1 MRRIAGVP
9 GSNLRWCAWATAGL
23 LVLFA
28 ARADG
33 QVIPPAE
40 PPQVD
45 RTMAANGWLPEPGI
59 IVRAID
65 FATRTIGDGS
75 SRKSGFFP
83 DLGNMPT
90 GAGWIS
96 AGPGYRQWIGGD
108 RAIVEASAGWSWRGY
123 KMAQARFELTN
134 LARSRLAIGSQL
146 RWQDLTQVTYF
157 GTGADAPAANRS
169 EYRLTSINVAGYV
182 TFRPAEHVAITARVG
197 YLPGPSIDA
206 PAGTFKRGNPDT
218 RQVFPA
224 DPVYAVATQPDL
236 VHGELSMTVDDRD
249 ARSHPTRGGVYRAAS
264 TTYNDLRTGTFS
276 FRRYELEAAR
286 FIPLMDA
293 RWVLAFHG
301 WSVMTNVDNRA
312 EVPFYLLPSL
322 GGANTLR
329 GFPDYRFH
337 DLHLLLTTAEARFA
351 LFDHVDLAAFV
362 DAGSVAARI
371 RQLDLGARSYGL
383 GVRLHS
389 GRATFLRIDAA
400 HGREGWN
407 VLLRLG
413 DPLHLSRLSRRLAAL
428 PFVP

>member
-1 MRRIAGVP
+1 
-9 GSNLRWCAWATAGL
+9 
-23 LVLFA
+23 
-28 ARADG
+28 
-33 QVIPPAE
+33 
-40 PPQVD
+40 
-45 RTMAANGWLPEPGI
+45 
-59 IVRAID
+59 
-65 FATRTIGDGS
+65 
-75 SRKSGFFP
+75 
-83 DLGNMPT
+83 
-90 GAGWIS
+90 
-96 AGPGYRQWIGGD
+96 
-108 RAIVEASAGWSWRGY
+108 
-123 KMAQARFELTN
+123 
-134 LARSRLAIGSQL
+134 
-146 RWQDLTQVTYF
+146 
-157 GTGADAPAANRS
+157 
-169 EYRLTSINVAGYV
+169 
-182 TFRPAEHVAITARVG
+182 
-197 YLPGPSIDA
+197 
-206 PAGTFKRGNPDT
+206 
-218 RQVFPA
+218 
-224 DPVYAVATQPDL
+224 
-236 VHGELSMTVDDRD
+236 
-249 ARSHPTRGGVYRAAS
+249 
-264 TTYNDLRTGTFS
+264 
-276 FRRYELEAAR
+276 
-286 FIPLMDA
+286 MDA